1 MERIPDN
8 TELKELKH
16 RINAML
22 YIYDL
27 NPKLKNQEQYKHA
40 KYEINQMFAKLEKA
54 EKDAKDSNATMTKL
68 NAQVNQLE
76 KEKTEVMKEVEDL
89 KGENQNATETLL
101 AYMTKC
107 DELKTKQSELLSKCQ
122 DNHLKTITMINE
134 ANVAKEAKNVA
145 EQYAKFAE
153 VSKERLINETRELLE
168 TIDTL
173 DALKKDD

>member
-1 MERIPDN
+1 
-8 TELKELKH
+8 
-16 RINAML
+16 
-22 YIYDL
+22 
-27 NPKLKNQEQYKHA
+27 
-40 KYEINQMFAKLEKA
+40 MFAKLEKA

-89 KGENQNATETLL
+89 KRENQNATDTLL

-107 DELKTKQSELLSKCQ
+107 DDLKTKQSELLSKCK

-134 ANVAKEAKNVA
+134 ANDAKKIQDAKNAA
-145 EQYAKFAE
+145 EQYAQFAA
-153 VSKERLINETRELLE
+153 VSKEKLINETQELLL